1 MFLTGQVAIVT
12 GGGAGIG
19 KAIALA
25 LAKEGAD
32 IALTDV
38 NLETAQQTATEIESL
53 GRKSF
58 AVQSDVSDSAAVDTF
73 INTVVE
79 KFGKINILVNNA
91 GITRDTLLIRMKDA
105 DWESVLKINLT
116 GTFNCIRAVSKIM
129 MKQRNGRI
137 VNMASVIGL
146 MGNAGQANYAASK
159 AGVIALTKSAAKE
172 LASRGIL
179 VNAIAPG
186 FIMTRMTDVLP
197 EPVKAEMLNRI
208 PLARFGKPEDIANT
222 VLYLVSDAA
231 SYITGQVIQV
241 DGGMVM

>member
-1 MFLTGQVAIVT
+1 MFLTGQIAIVT
-12 GGGAGIG
+12 GAGAGIG

-32 IALTDV
+32 IAVTDV
-38 NLETAQQTATEIESL
+38 NLEAVQQTAAEIEAL
-53 GRKSF
+53 GRKSY
-58 AVQSDVSDSAAVDTF
+58 AAQSDVSDSAAVEGF
-73 INTVVE
+73 ISAVVE
-79 KFGKINILVNNA
+79 KFGRIDILVNNA

-105 DWESVLKINLT
+105 DWDAVLKINLT
-116 GTFNCIRAVSKIM
+116 GTFNCTRAVSKIM
-129 MKQRNGRI
+129 MKQRSGRI

-146 MGNAGQANYAASK
+146 IGNTGQANYGASK
-159 AGVIALTKSAAKE
+159 AGVIALTKSVAKE
-172 LASRGIL
+172 LASRGVL

-186 FIMTRMTDVLP
+186 FIMTRMTEVLP
-197 EPVKAEMLNRI
+197 EPVKTEMLNRI

-222 VLYLVSDAA
+222 VLFLVSESA

>member
-1 MFLTGQVAIVT
+1 MFLTGQIAMVT

-19 KAIALA
+19 KAISLA

-32 IALTDV
+32 IAITDV
-38 NLETAQQTATEIESL
+38 NLETAQQTAKEIEELS
-53 GRKSF
+53 RRIYV
-58 AVQSDVSDSAAVDTF
+58 AQADVSDSGAIESFVNA
-73 INTVVE
+73 VVE
-79 KFGKINILVNNA
+79 KFGRIDILVNNA

-105 DWESVLKINLT
+105 DWDAVLKINLT
-116 GTFNCIRAVSKIM
+116 GTFNCTRAVSKIM
-129 MKQRNGRI
+129 LKQRSGRI

-146 MGNAGQANYAASK
+146 MGNVGQANYAASK

-186 FIMTRMTDVLP
+186 FILTRMTEVLS
-197 EPVKAEMLNRI
+197 EQVKAEMLKII
-208 PLARFGKPEDIANT
+208 PLSRFGKPEDIANT
-222 VLYLVSDAA
+222 VLFLVSDSA

>member
-1 MFLTGQVAIVT
+1 MFLTGQTAIVT

-19 KAIALA
+19 KAISLA

-32 IALTDV
+32 VTITDV
-38 NLETAQQTATEIESL
+38 NLETAQQTVQEIEAL

-58 AVQSDVSDSAAVDTF
+58 AAPADVSDSTAVESF

-79 KFGKINILVNNA
+79 EFGRIDILVNNA
-91 GITRDTLLIRMKDA
+91 GITRDSLLIRMKDA

-116 GTFNCIRAVSKIM
+116 GTFNCTRAVSKIM
-129 MKQRNGRI
+129 MKQRSGRI

-197 EPVKAEMLNRI
+197 EQVKNEMLNRI
-208 PLARFGKPEDIANT
+208 PLSRFGKPEDVANT
-222 VLYLVSDAA
+222 VLFLVSDAA
-231 SYITGQVIQV
+231 NYITGQVIQV

>member
-1 MFLTGQVAIVT
+1 MFLTGQVAIIT
-12 GGGAGIG
+12 GAGAGIG

-25 LAKEGAD
+25 LANEGAD
-32 IALTDV
+32 IAVTDV
-38 NLETAQQTATEIESL
+38 NLEAVQQTATEIKTL
-53 GRKSF
+53 GRKSY
-58 AVQSDVSDSAAVDTF
+58 AVQSDVSDSAAVDSF

-79 KFGKINILVNNA
+79 KFGKIDILVNNA

-105 DWESVLKINLT
+105 DWEAVLKINLT

-129 MKQRNGRI
+129 MKQRSGRI

-146 MGNAGQANYAASK
+146 IGNAGQANYAASK

>member
-12 GGGAGIG
+12 GAGAGIG

-32 IALTDV
+32 VAVTDV
-38 NLETAQQTATEIESL
+38 NLESVQQTAAEIETL
-53 GRKSF
+53 GRK
-58 AVQSDVSDSAAVDTF
+58 AHAAQSDVSDSAAVEVF
-73 INTVVE
+73 INAVVE
-79 KFGKINILVNNA
+79 KFGKIDILVNNA

-105 DWESVLKINLT
+105 DWDTVLKINLT

-129 MKQRNGRI
+129 MKQRSGRI

-222 VLYLVSDAA
+222 VLYLVSDAS

>member
-1 MFLTGQVAIVT
+1 MVT

-19 KAIALA
+19 KAISLA

-32 IALTDV
+32 IAITDV
-38 NLETAQQTATEIESL
+38 NLETAQQTAKEIEELS
-53 GRKSF
+53 RRIYV
-58 AVQSDVSDSAAVDTF
+58 AQADVSDSGAIESFVNA
-73 INTVVE
+73 VVE
-79 KFGKINILVNNA
+79 KFGRIDILVNNA

-105 DWESVLKINLT
+105 DWDAVLKINLT
-116 GTFNCIRAVSKIM
+116 GTFNCTRAVSKIM
-129 MKQRNGRI
+129 LKQRSGRI

-146 MGNAGQANYAASK
+146 MGNVGQANYAASK

-186 FIMTRMTDVLP
+186 FILTRMTEVLS
-197 EPVKAEMLNRI
+197 EQVKAEMLKII
-208 PLARFGKPEDIANT
+208 PLSRFGKPEDIANT
-222 VLYLVSDAA
+222 VLFLVSDSA

>member
-1 MFLTGQVAIVT
+1 MFLTGQVAMVT

-19 KAIALA
+19 KAISLA

-32 IALTDV
+32 IAITDV
-38 NLETAQQTATEIESL
+38 NLETAQQTVKEIETL

-58 AVQSDVSDSAAVDTF
+58 AVQADVSVSAAVESLV
-73 INTVVE
+73 NTMIE
-79 KFGKINILVNNA
+79 RFGKIDILVNNA
-91 GITRDTLLIRMKDA
+91 GITRDNLLLRMKDA
-105 DWESVLKINLT
+105 DWDAVIKINLT
-116 GTFNCIRAVSKIM
+116 GTFNCIRTISKIM
-129 MKQRNGRI
+129 IKQRSGRI

-186 FIMTRMTDVLP
+186 FIMTRMTEVLS

-208 PLARFGKPEDIANT
+208 PLSRFGKPEDVANT
-222 VLYLVSDAA
+222 VLFLVSDAA

>member
-1 MFLTGQVAIVT
+1 MFLTGQTAIVT

-19 KAIALA
+19 KAISLA

-32 IALTDV
+32 VTITDV
-38 NLETAQQTATEIESL
+38 NLETAQQTVQEIEAF

-58 AVQSDVSDSAAVDTF
+58 AAPADVSDSTAVESF

-79 KFGKINILVNNA
+79 EFGRIDILVNNA
-91 GITRDTLLIRMKDA
+91 GITRDSLLIRMKDA

-116 GTFNCIRAVSKIM
+116 GTFNCTRAVSKIM
-129 MKQRNGRI
+129 MKQRSGRI

-197 EPVKAEMLNRI
+197 EQVKNEMLNRI
-208 PLARFGKPEDIANT
+208 PLSRFGKPEDVANT
-222 VLYLVSDAA
+222 VLFLVSDAA
-231 SYITGQVIQV
+231 NYITGQVIQV

>member
-25 LAKEGAD
+25 LVKEGAD
-32 IALTDV
+32 IAVTDV
-38 NLETAQQTATEIESL
+38 NLEAVQQTAKEIEAL
-53 GRKSF
+53 GRKSY
-58 AVQSDVSDSAAVDTF
+58 AAQSDVSDSAAVDSF
-73 INTVVE
+73 VNTVVE
-79 KFGKINILVNNA
+79 KFGKIDILVNNA

-105 DWESVLKINLT
+105 DWDAVLKINLT
-116 GTFNCIRAVSKIM
+116 GTFNCTRAVSKIM

-222 VLYLVSDAA
+222 VLYLVSNAA

>member
-1 MFLTGQVAIVT
+1 MFLTGQIAMVT

-19 KAIALA
+19 KAISLA

-32 IALTDV
+32 IAITDV
-38 NLETAQQTATEIESL
+38 NLETAQQTAKEIEEL
-53 GRKSF
+53 GRRSYV
-58 AVQSDVSDSAAVDTF
+58 AQADVSDSGAIESFVNA
-73 INTVVE
+73 VVE
-79 KFGKINILVNNA
+79 KFGRIDILVNNA

-105 DWESVLKINLT
+105 DWDAVLKINLT
-116 GTFNCIRAVSKIM
+116 GTFNCTRAVSKIM
-129 MKQRNGRI
+129 LKQRSGRI

-146 MGNAGQANYAASK
+146 MGNVGQANYAASK

-186 FIMTRMTDVLP
+186 FIMTRMTEVLS
-197 EPVKAEMLNRI
+197 EQVKAEMLKII
-208 PLARFGKPEDIANT
+208 PLSRFGKPEDIANT
-222 VLYLVSDAA
+222 VLFLVSDSA

>member
-38 NLETAQQTATEIESL
+38 NLETAQQTATEIEAI

-58 AVQSDVSDSAAVDTF
+58 AAPADVSDSTAVESF

-79 KFGKINILVNNA
+79 KFGRIDILVNNA

-116 GTFNCIRAVSKIM
+116 GTFNCTRAVSKIM
-129 MKQRNGRI
+129 MKQRSGRI
-137 VNMASVIGL
+137 INMASVIGL
-146 MGNAGQANYAASK
+146 IGNVGQANYAASK
-159 AGVIALTKSAAKE
+159 AGVIAITKSAAKE

-197 EPVKAEMLNRI
+197 EQVKNEMLTRI
-208 PLARFGKPEDIANT
+208 PLSRFGKPEDVANT
-222 VLYLVSDAA
+222 VLFLVSESAG
-231 SYITGQVIQV
+231 YITGQVIQV

>member
-1 MFLTGQVAIVT
+1 MVT

-19 KAIALA
+19 KAISLA

-32 IALTDV
+32 IAITDV
-38 NLETAQQTATEIESL
+38 NLETAQQTAKEIEEL
-53 GRKSF
+53 GRRSYV
-58 AVQSDVSDSAAVDTF
+58 AQADVSDSGAIESFVNA
-73 INTVVE
+73 VVE
-79 KFGKINILVNNA
+79 KFGRIDILVNNA

-105 DWESVLKINLT
+105 DWDAVLKINLT
-116 GTFNCIRAVSKIM
+116 GTFNCTRAVSKIM
-129 MKQRNGRI
+129 LKQRSGRI

-146 MGNAGQANYAASK
+146 MGNVGQANYAASK

-186 FIMTRMTDVLP
+186 FIMTRMTEVLS
-197 EPVKAEMLNRI
+197 EQVKAEMLKII
-208 PLARFGKPEDIANT
+208 PLSRFGKPEDIANT
-222 VLYLVSDAA
+222 VLFLVSDSA